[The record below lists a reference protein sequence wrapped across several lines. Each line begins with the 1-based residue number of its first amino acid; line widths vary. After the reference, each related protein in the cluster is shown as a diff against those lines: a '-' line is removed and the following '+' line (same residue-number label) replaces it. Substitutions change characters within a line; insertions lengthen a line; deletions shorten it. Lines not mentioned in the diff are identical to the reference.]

1 MKKLNDNEIQNNI
14 SQIDPSWIL
23 KGKFI
28 HREIVFKNFIE
39 AFSFMS
45 AVALVAEKSGHHPNW
60 ENLYNKVT
68 IALSTHDVDGLTE
81 KDFNLA
87 KAIDTILQNYKL

>member
-14 SQIDPSWIL
+14 SQIDASWIL

-28 HREIVFKNFIE
+28 HREIAFKNFIE

-60 ENLYNKVT
+60 ENVYNKVA
-68 IALSTHDVDGLTE
+68 IALSTHDADGLTE